1 MKFGKMKPHRKRRLY
16 VVVFIVAASSLSVG
30 LALLALN
37 ENLNLFF
44 SPEQI
49 LAGEAP
55 IGKTIRAG
63 GLVMVNSVQRD
74 PQSLKVG
81 FDVTDLKGSVVRVE
95 FMGIL
100 PDLFREGQGV
110 IALGQL
116 DSKGIFQADEVLAKH
131 DEKYMPPELESMLE
145 IPHQNGNKE

>member
-1 MKFGKMKPHRKRRLY
+1 
-16 VVVFIVAASSLSVG
+16 VVLFIVAASSLSIG

-37 ENLNLFF
+37 ENINLFF

-49 LAGEAP
+49 IAGEAP
-55 IGKTIRAG
+55 VGKTIRAG
-63 GLVMVNSVQRD
+63 GLVMANSVSRD
-74 PQSLKVG
+74 PQSLQVD

-100 PDLFREGQGV
+100 PDLFKEGQGI

-116 DSKGIFQADEVLAKH
+116 DANGVFHADEVLAKH
-131 DEKYMPPELESMLE
+131 DENYMPPELDSMVEEL
-145 IPHQNGNKE
+145 HKAGKKE